1 MTVING
7 SALLRAAPLSPMLAT
22 KERAHGVSHGLS
34 EAGYDLRVK
43 QTIRFVPPDPL
54 AFQRA
59 VSGAMSSLLGG
70 VSIRS
75 MSDGQR
81 LSALEAFFGYVEVED
96 HSDDG
101 DDPTITRTPGRFTLA
116 SSIESFNMPTHL
128 LGIVHDK
135 STWIRQGMSVANTV
149 IEPGWGPSPDR
160 PEDGCFL
167 TLELT
172 FHGNEPLTIEAG
184 SGIAQVI
191 FHEIGEPASYGG
203 KYTGQPSRPVAAIM
217 EG

>member
-1 MTVING
+1 MIVNG
-7 SALLRAAPLSPMLAT
+7 QKLIAAAPLDPMLAT

-34 EAGYDLRVK
+34 EAGYDLRIR

-54 AFQRA
+54 AFQRV

-81 LSALEAFFGYVEVED
+81 RAALEALFGYVEVED
-96 HSDDG
+96 WLEDEDHVV
-101 DDPTITRTPGRFTLA
+101 TRTPGRFTLA
-116 SSIESFNMPTHL
+116 SSVESFQMPTNL

-172 FHGNEPLTIEAG
+172 FHGNEPLTIKAG

>member
-1 MTVING
+1 MTIING
-7 SALLRAAPLSPMLAT
+7 SQLLRAAPLSPMLAT

-34 EAGYDLRVK
+34 EAGYDLRIR
-43 QTIRFVPPDPL
+43 QTIRFMPPNPL
-54 AFQRA
+54 VFSDVMQVTSWPPRD
-59 VSGAMSSLLGG
+59 
-70 VSIRS
+70 SI
-75 MSDGQR
+75 
-81 LSALEAFFGYVEVED
+81 ALEAFFGYVEVED

-101 DDPTITRTPGRFTLA
+101 DEPTITRTPGRFTLA
-116 SSIESFNMPTHL
+116 SSIESFNMPTNL

-149 IEPGWGPSPDR
+149 IEPGWGPAPDR

-172 FHGNEPLTIEAG
+172 FHGNEPLTIRAG

-191 FHEIGEPASYGG
+191 FHRIEEPTSYSG
-203 KYTGQPSRPVAAIM
+203 KYQGQPDMPVPARM

>member
-1 MTVING
+1 MTIING
-7 SALLRAAPLSPMLAT
+7 KTLLAAAPLDPMVPT

-34 EAGYDLRVK
+34 EAGFDIRVK
-43 QTIRFVPPDPL
+43 QTIRFVPPNPL
-54 AFQRA
+54 AFADVMQVTSWPPRD
-59 VSGAMSSLLGG
+59 
-70 VSIRS
+70 SI
-75 MSDGQR
+75 
-81 LSALEAFFGYVEVED
+81 ALEAFFGYVEVED

-101 DDPTITRTPGRFTLA
+101 DGPTITRTPGRFTLA
-116 SSIESFNMPTHL
+116 SSIESFQMPTHL

-149 IEPGWGPSPDR
+149 IEPGWGPAPER

-172 FHGNEPLTIEAG
+172 FHGNEPLTIRAG

-191 FHEIGEPASYGG
+191 FHEIGEPAKYGG
-203 KYTGQPSRPVAAIM
+203 KYTGQPSRPVAAIL
-217 EG
+217 EKV

>member
-1 MTVING
+1 MTIING

-34 EAGYDLRVK
+34 EAGYDLRIR

-54 AFQRA
+54 AFQRV

-75 MSDGQR
+75 MGDGQR

-96 HSDDG
+96 WLEDEGHV
-101 DDPTITRTPGRFTLA
+101 ITRTPGRFTLA
-116 SSIESFNMPTHL
+116 SSIESFNMPTNL

-149 IEPGWGPSPDR
+149 IEPGWGPAPDR

-172 FHGNEPLTIEAG
+172 FHGNEPLTIRAG

-191 FHEIGEPASYGG
+191 FHEIGEPARYGG
-203 KYTGQPSRPVAAIM
+203 KYTGQPSRPVAAIL
-217 EG
+217 EKG

>member
-1 MTVING
+1 MTIING
-7 SALLRAAPLSPMLAT
+7 SQLLRAAPLSPMLAT

-34 EAGYDLRVK
+34 EAGYDLRIR
-43 QTIRFVPPDPL
+43 QTIRFMPPNPL
-54 AFQRA
+54 VFSDVMQVTSWPPRD
-59 VSGAMSSLLGG
+59 
-70 VSIRS
+70 SI
-75 MSDGQR
+75 
-81 LSALEAFFGYVEVED
+81 ALEALFGYVEVED

-101 DDPTITRTPGRFTLA
+101 DEPTITRTPGRFTLA
-116 SSIESFNMPTHL
+116 SSIESFNMPTNL

-172 FHGNEPLTIEAG
+172 FHGNEPLTIRAG

-191 FHEIGEPASYGG
+191 FHEIGEMARYGG
-203 KYTGQPSRPVAAIM
+203 KYTGQPSRPVAAIL
-217 EG
+217 EKG

>member
-1 MTVING
+1 MTIING

-22 KERAHGVSHGLS
+22 KERAHGVSHGLA
-34 EAGYDLRVK
+34 EAGIDIRVK
-43 QTIRFVPPDPL
+43 QDIRFVPPKPY
-54 AFQRA
+54 
-59 VSGAMSSLLGG
+59 LLRELFLDNPDM
-70 VSIRS
+70 VEAEKIS
-75 MSDGQR
+75 
-81 LSALEAFFGYVEVED
+81 EAFHGYVDV
-96 HSDDG
+96 DG
-101 DDPTITRTPGRFTLA
+101 YRTMGRFTLA

-149 IEPGWGPSPDR
+149 IEPGWGPAPDR

-172 FHGNEPLTIEAG
+172 FHGNEPLTIRAG

-191 FHEIGEPASYGG
+191 FHEIGEPARYGG
-203 KYTGQPSRPVAAIM
+203 KYTGQPSRPVAAIL
-217 EG
+217 EKG